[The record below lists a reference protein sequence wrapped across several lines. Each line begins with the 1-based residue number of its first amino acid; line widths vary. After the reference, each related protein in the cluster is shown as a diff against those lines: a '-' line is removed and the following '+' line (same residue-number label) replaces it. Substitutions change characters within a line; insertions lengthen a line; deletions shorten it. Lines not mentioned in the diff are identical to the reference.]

1 MNQEVREFVKQS
13 GVSVHSGADDAAR
26 RERMRRREEIVRNR
40 LSAPSCPPLPPPRPV
55 INEFH
60 APVVPTPV
68 PRCIPAP
75 VVAPVLRRKRV
86 IVKFTPNQL
95 LNATG
100 MTRAKCGCIKRARM
114 VYIAKNLGIKRTSN
128 ATKNQIYNMINRKTA
143 PIRKRVKYRSLD
155 DRSIR
160 KRLRRLYGSKWV
172 RKHKPNLNADVQRVK
187 WGMKSLREKDR
198 FGLPF
203 KYAVELLERRLV
215 KKWKK
220 QKRMR

>member
-1 MNQEVREFVKQS
+1 
-13 GVSVHSGADDAAR
+13 
-26 RERMRRREEIVRNR
+26 
-40 LSAPSCPPLPPPRPV
+40 
-55 INEFH
+55 
-60 APVVPTPV
+60 
-68 PRCIPAP
+68 
-75 VVAPVLRRKRV
+75 
-86 IVKFTPNQL
+86 
-95 LNATG
+95 
-100 MTRAKCGCIKRARM
+100 M

-160 KRLRRLYGSKWV
+160 KRLRRLYGSKWI

-215 KKWKK
+215 KRWKK
-220 QKRMR
+220 RKLR

>member
-13 GVSVHSGADDAAR
+13 GVSVHGGADDAAR

-60 APVVPTPV
+60 APVVPAPV
-68 PRCIPAP
+68 PRCTPAP

-100 MTRAKCGCIKRARM
+100 MTRAKCGCMKRARM

-160 KRLRRLYGSKWV
+160 KRLRRLYGSKWI
-172 RKHKPNLNADVQRVK
+172 
-187 WGMKSLREKDR
+187 
-198 FGLPF
+198 
-203 KYAVELLERRLV
+203 RLH
-215 KKWKK
+215 
-220 QKRMR
+220 

>member
-13 GVSVHSGADDAAR
+13 GVSVHGGADDAAR

-100 MTRAKCGCIKRARM
+100 MTRAKCGCIKRTRM

-160 KRLRRLYGSKWV
+160 KRLRRLYGSKWI
-172 RKHKPNLNADVQRVK
+172 RKHKPNLNADVHRVK

-220 QKRMR
+220 RKLR